1 MSSGIEIKPSPRRFK
16 FAEVSC
22 STHTIS
28 QFLAELQ
35 LLLQDKALQPRT
47 MLCLNAHVYNL
58 ARKNALLRQYLN
70 EARVVTADGM
80 AIVWAARLFG
90 VRMAE
95 RCNMT
100 EAFRAFLKAPDM
112 PQNTALLI
120 GCTPA
125 EAEAASVE
133 IHRLSPHCRV
143 LKVFSG
149 FLTDSEYR
157 EICQQYPAVDF
168 IFLGMGTPRTEQVA
182 ELAAKICPKAI
193 VWGVGGGT
201 IRILAGTM
209 HEAPPIWRRLGL
221 QWLHRL
227 ICEPQQ
233 LWRRYLIGNLLFTLN
248 ILKAAWSARYQR
260 LH

>member
-1 MSSGIEIKPSPRRFK
+1 MSPDTEMNSSPRRFQ
-16 FAEVSC
+16 FADVAC
-22 STHTIS
+22 STHTIP
-28 QFLAELQ
+28 QFLADLQ
-35 LLLQDKALQPRT
+35 ILLQDKALQPRI
-47 MLCLNAHVYNL
+47 MLTLNAHVYNL
-58 ARKNALLRQYLN
+58 ARKNALLRQHLN

-90 VRMAE
+90 VRMGE

-100 EAFRAFLKAPDM
+100 EALRAFLTAPQM
-112 PQNTALLI
+112 PPSTALLI

-125 EAEAASVE
+125 EAEAAAAE
-133 IHRLSPHCRV
+133 IHRLSRHCQV
-143 LKVFSG
+143 LKAFSG
-149 FLTDSEYR
+149 FLKDSEYR
-157 EICQQYPAVDF
+157 EICEQYPAVDF
-168 IFLGMGTPRTEQVA
+168 LFLGMGTPRTEQVA

-201 IRILAGTM
+201 ILILAGTM

-227 ICEPQQ
+227 LCEPRQ
-233 LWRRYLIGNLLFTLN
+233 LWRRYLIGNLLFMLR
-248 ILKAAWSARYQR
+248 ILKAAWSARYQK